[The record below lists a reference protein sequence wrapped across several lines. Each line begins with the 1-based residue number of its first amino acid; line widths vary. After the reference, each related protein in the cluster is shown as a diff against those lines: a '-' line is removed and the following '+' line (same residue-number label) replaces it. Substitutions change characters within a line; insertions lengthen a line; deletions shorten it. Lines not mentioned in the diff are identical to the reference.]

1 MAYPLSRQPGLGV
14 SCTLFCLF
22 QKSGGHFAQK
32 EDTFTMKILVSSI
45 LVQRS
50 EEIPLFSLS
59 YSAVAYQTNRSLSD
73 KSTKIDTHIH
83 YYTMNIFRYW
93 GTWNCICV
101 GRDGWCPKWPP
112 SKSTYFSDNIL
123 HVDGTYFPCHIWKYL
138 LSGWRFQIHHQSWL
152 CCLLTATTL
161 DITSKFVNY
170 GKPEV
175 QAGGCNWSLLMYQV

>member
-83 YYTMNIFRYW
+83 YYTMNIFRY
-93 GTWNCICV
+93 
-101 GRDGWCPKWPP
+101 
-112 SKSTYFSDNIL
+112 
-123 HVDGTYFPCHIWKYL
+123 
-138 LSGWRFQIHHQSWL
+138 
-152 CCLLTATTL
+152 
-161 DITSKFVNY
+161 
-170 GKPEV
+170 
-175 QAGGCNWSLLMYQV
+175 